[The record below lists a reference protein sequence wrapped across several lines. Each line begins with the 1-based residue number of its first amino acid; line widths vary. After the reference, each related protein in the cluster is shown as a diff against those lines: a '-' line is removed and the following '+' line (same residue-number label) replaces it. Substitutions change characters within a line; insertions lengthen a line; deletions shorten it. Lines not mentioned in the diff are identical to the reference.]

1 MAKKEKDENI
11 EKLAKAKVSSKN
23 FSSKKTSAKD
33 DDDEFDED
41 PDSEKSDKKKK
52 PKKQKAD
59 SADYD
64 DLEYALEDEVDE
76 NALLGM
82 SDIDPMYEQELIDSM
97 SDPEAP
103 EEVKRAAIRLI
114 REKYL
119 GRNF

>member
-1 MAKKEKDENI
+1 
-11 EKLAKAKVSSKN
+11 
-23 FSSKKTSAKD
+23 
-33 DDDEFDED
+33 
-41 PDSEKSDKKKK
+41 
-52 PKKQKAD
+52 
-59 SADYD
+59 
-64 DLEYALEDEVDE
+64 
-76 NALLGM
+76 M